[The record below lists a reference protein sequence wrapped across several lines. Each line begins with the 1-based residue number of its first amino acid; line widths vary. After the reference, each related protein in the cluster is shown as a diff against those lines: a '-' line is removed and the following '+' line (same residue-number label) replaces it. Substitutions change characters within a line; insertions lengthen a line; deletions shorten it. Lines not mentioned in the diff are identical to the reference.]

1 VSRETRVA
9 DDADTNKDQD
19 HDDDQASGGYS
30 RDNESE
36 AERLDR
42 NYGELLQELRVAQTG
57 VQILFAFLLGIA
69 FQQQFQKIQDY
80 QRDIY
85 LVTLTS
91 SACAATLLIAPVA
104 IHRMLFR
111 RHQKN
116 ELVIMTARLAAAG
129 LVFLAIAILTALLF
143 VVDAVSNLTTA
154 IIISGFVAVLL
165 ASMWYALPL
174 SFRRR
179 HPMRPLSPDR

>member
-1 VSRETRVA
+1 VSGDEA
-9 DDADTNKDQD
+9 DPAESHT
-19 HDDDQASGGYS
+19 DDEDYN
-30 RDNESE
+30 RDDESE

-42 NYGELLQELRVAQTG
+42 NYNELLQELRVAQTG

-69 FQQQFQKIQDY
+69 FQQRFQGINDY

-104 IHRMLFR
+104 VHRMLFR
-111 RHQKN
+111 RHLKN
-116 ELVIMTARLAAAG
+116 ELVVITARLAASG
-129 LVFLAIAILTALLF
+129 LVFLAIAILAALLF

-154 IIISGFVAVLL
+154 LIITGAVAILL
-165 ASMWYALPL
+165 VIVWYSVPRA
-174 SFRRR
+174 FRKH
-179 HPMRPLSPDR
+179 HPMRELSPDR